1 MQELDARA
9 DQLRHQRAKLPEL
22 AEIAELT
29 AKRTDVDNLARDARI
44 TVDDLT
50 VEQKKVDLDVEA
62 VKTRRTRDRDRMDQ
76 GLITNP
82 KDLER
87 MQHELESL
95 ERRISSLEDDELEVM
110 EKIEEAQKELAELRA
125 DGRRD
130 RRAARARSRGTR
142 DEKIA
147 AIDEQLATVQ
157 ADRGPAAEGLPEDLV
172 KLYLRLRE
180 SKGGVGAAL
189 LRARTCS
196 GCQLSLDSVEL
207 SRIKGLPGGRG
218 GPLRGVRPDPG
229 AHLRVGAVTAKVI
242 IEADGGSR
250 GNPGPAAYGAVLTDA
265 ETGEVIAEDGSTIG
279 VASNNVAEYS
289 GLIAGLRARCGVRSR
304 APTSRCG
311 WTPSSSSSRCRAT
324 GRSSTRR

>member
-1 MQELDARA
+1 MQELDSRV

-29 AKRTDVDNLARDARI
+29 AKRTDVDNLARDVRI
-44 TVDDLT
+44 AVDDLT

-62 VKTRRTRDRDRMDQ
+62 VKTRRKRDRDRMDQ

-110 EKIEEAQKELAELRA
+110 EKIEEAQRELSEYERMVAETDERL
-125 DGRRD
+125 
-130 RRAARARSRGTR
+130 AALATAR

-147 AIDEQLATVQ
+147 AIDEQLATLQ

-207 SRIKGLPGGRG
+207 SRIKGL
-218 GPLRGVRPDPG
+218 
-229 AHLRVGAVTAKVI
+229 
-242 IEADGGSR
+242 
-250 GNPGPAAYGAVLTDA
+250 
-265 ETGEVIAEDGSTIG
+265 AEDEVVRCEECDRILVRTP
-279 VASNNVAEYS
+279 ES
-289 GLIAGLRARCGVRSR
+289 GL
-304 APTSRCG
+304 
-311 WTPSSSSSRCRAT
+311 
-324 GRSSTRR
+324 